1 MQVRR
6 KYYIIIYG
14 SIYKEINFHMRK
26 IADILLRAVLTG
38 FAIAIGGTVYL
49 SCGNKFLSAFLFGT
63 GLFVILSFGFNLFTG
78 KVGYAV
84 EREAAYLGELGLIWL
99 GNLAGAVLA
108 ALLIRQTRIAGI
120 SEGAREICRVK
131 LEDGLLSIFILAFFC
146 GVLMFIAADGS
157 KNIKNTLGQI
167 LAIFL
172 PVVVFIISGFE
183 HCVANMY
190 YFTLAGVWSMRTL
203 LYLLVMSL
211 GNAAGAMM
219 IPLFRKGFIKT
230 E

>member
-1 MQVRR
+1 
-6 KYYIIIYG
+6 
-14 SIYKEINFHMRK
+14 MRK

-49 SCGNKFLSAFLFGT
+49 SCGNKFLGAFLFGT

-172 PVVVFIISGFE
+172 PVVVFIISGFALRGE
-183 HCVANMY
+183 YVLLHACGRMEYAHLAVPACDVARQRGWRDDDTAFQKRVCQN
-190 YFTLAGVWSMRTL
+190 
-203 LYLLVMSL
+203 
-211 GNAAGAMM
+211 
-219 IPLFRKGFIKT
+219 
-230 E
+230 